1 MPNEVMYLLLLTL
14 DVNWLRNRLSQVRD
28 LRPLIWRICGH
39 LSEGSA
45 ATYLEDLRPLIW
57 RICGRLSEGSAATYL
72 EDLRPLIW
80 FNVEIRLTQPQVE
93 LEFGLSLA
101 ITRNL
106 NLIWRR
112 HFIYFNKRYE
122 I

>member
-1 MPNEVMYLLLLTL
+1 MYLVLLTL

-39 LSEGSA
+39 
-45 ATYLEDLRPLIW
+45 
-57 RICGRLSEGSAATYL
+57 LSEGSAATYL